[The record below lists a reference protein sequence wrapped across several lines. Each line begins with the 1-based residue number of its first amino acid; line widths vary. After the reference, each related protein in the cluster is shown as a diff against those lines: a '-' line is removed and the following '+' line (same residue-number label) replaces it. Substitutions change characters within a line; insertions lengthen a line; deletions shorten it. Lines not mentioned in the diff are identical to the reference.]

1 MIVIDICLSDI
12 PEWSRKKA
20 NNGKV
25 YAKFCIAER
34 KEKDKFD
41 NTHTVY
47 MNPTKEQRE
56 AKEAKHYVGNGKQLV
71 FGSAATTA
79 PKQEDAPRHE
89 DFEQL
94 PF

>member
-1 MIVIDICLSDI
+1 MIIIDICLSDI

-25 YAKFCIAER
+25 YAKFCIVER
-34 KEKDKFD
+34 KEKDKFE

-47 MNPTKEQRE
+47 MNQTKEQRE
-56 AKEAKHYVGNGKQLV
+56 AKEAKSYVGAGKVLT
-71 FGSAATTA
+71 FNA
-79 PKQEDAPRHE
+79 PVQNDAPRTD
-89 DFEQL
+89 DFQSL

>member
-12 PEWSRKKA
+12 PECSRKKA

-25 YAKFCIAER
+25 YAKFCIVER
-34 KEKDKFD
+34 KEKDKYD

-56 AKEAKHYVGNGKQLV
+56 AKEAKCYVGSGKVLT
-71 FGSAATTA
+71 FEAKA
-79 PKQEDAPRHE
+79 PVQQDAPRNE
-89 DFEQL
+89 VENDL

>member
-1 MIVIDICLSDI
+1 MIVIDVCLSDI

-25 YAKFCIAER
+25 YSKFCIVER

-47 MNPTKEQRE
+47 MNQTKEQRE
-56 AKEAKHYVGNGKQLV
+56 AKQEKAYVGAGKVLTFNAQ
-71 FGSAATTA
+71 A
-79 PKQEDAPRHE
+79 PVQTDAPRTE
-89 DFEQL
+89 MPNDL

>member
-25 YAKFCIAER
+25 YAKFCLVER

-47 MNPTKEQRE
+47 MNTTKDQRE
-56 AKEAKHYVGNGKQLV
+56 AKEAKQLV
-71 FGSAATTA
+71 FNNAPA
-79 PKQEDAPRHE
+79 PKKEDAPRME
-89 DFEQL
+89 LENDL

>member
-20 NNGKV
+20 NNGKI

-34 KEKDKFD
+34 KEKDKYE

-47 MNPTKEQRE
+47 LNPTKEQRE
-56 AKEAKHYVGNGKQLV
+56 AKEAKTYVGSGKQLV
-71 FGSAATTA
+71 FSNTFTET
-79 PKQEDAPRHE
+79 KQQDAPRTNDME
-89 DFEQL
+89 SL

>member
-1 MIVIDICLSDI
+1 MIIIDVCLSDI

-25 YAKFCIAER
+25 YSKLCIVER
-34 KEKDKFD
+34 KEKDKFE

-56 AKEAKHYVGNGKQLV
+56 AKEAKSYVGAGKVLT
-71 FGSAATTA
+71 FNA
-79 PKQEDAPRHE
+79 PKQEDAPRTE
-89 DFEQL
+89 MPNDL

>member
-47 MNPTKEQRE
+47 CNPTKDQRE
-56 AKEAKHYVGNGKQLV
+56 SKEAKCYVGSGKQLV
-71 FGSAATTA
+71 FNNAPV
-79 PKQEDAPRHE
+79 PKQEDALRNE
-89 DFEQL
+89 VENDL

>member
-25 YAKFCIAER
+25 YSKFCVVER
-34 KEKDKFD
+34 KEKDKFE

-56 AKEAKHYVGNGKQLV
+56 AKEAKAYVGAGKVLTFEAKSPVQ
-71 FGSAATTA
+71 
-79 PKQEDAPRHE
+79 QDAPRHE
-89 DFEQL
+89 VDSDL

>member
-25 YAKFCIAER
+25 YAKFAVVER
-34 KEKDKFD
+34 QAPDKFD

-47 MNPTKEQRE
+47 CNPTKEQRE
-56 AKEAKHYVGNGKQLV
+56 AKEAKHYVGNGKELV
-71 FGSAATTA
+71 FNAQA
-79 PKQEDAPRHE
+79 PVQQDAPRHE
-89 DFEQL
+89 LSNDL

>member
-12 PEWSRKKA
+12 PEWARKKA

-25 YAKFCIAER
+25 YAKFCIVDR
-34 KEKDKFD
+34 KEPDKFE
-41 NTHTVY
+41 NTKTVY

-56 AKEAKHYVGNGKQLV
+56 AKQDKAYVGAGKVLTFEAK
-71 FGSAATTA
+71 A
-79 PKQEDAPRHE
+79 PVQQDAPRNE
-89 DFEQL
+89 EMDSL

>member
-1 MIVIDICLSDI
+1 MIVIDVCLSDI

-25 YAKFCIAER
+25 YSKFCIVER

-47 MNPTKEQRE
+47 MNQTKEQRE
-56 AKEAKHYVGNGKQLV
+56 AKQEKAYVGAGKVLT
-71 FGSAATTA
+71 FNA
-79 PKQEDAPRHE
+79 PVQTDAPRHE
-89 DFEQL
+89 VESDL

>member
-20 NNGKV
+20 QNGKV

-47 MNPTKEQRE
+47 CNPTKEQRE
-56 AKEAKHYVGNGKQLV
+56 SKEAKCYVGSGKELV
-71 FGSAATTA
+71 FNSSAPVQT
-79 PKQEDAPRHE
+79 EAPRNNDME
-89 DFEQL
+89 SL

>member
-25 YAKFCIAER
+25 YAKFALVER
-34 KEKDKFD
+34 QAPDKFD
-41 NTHTVY
+41 NTHSVY

-56 AKEAKHYVGNGKQLV
+56 SKEAKCYVGSGKQLV
-71 FGSAATTA
+71 FGSPATSA
-79 PKQEDAPRHE
+79 PKQEDAFRTN
-89 DFEQL
+89 DMQSL

>member
-25 YAKFCIAER
+25 YSKFCIVER

-56 AKEAKHYVGNGKQLV
+56 AKEAKSYVGAGKVLTFNGPVQ
-71 FGSAATTA
+71 T
-79 PKQEDAPRHE
+79 DAPRTE
-89 DFEQL
+89 MPNDL

>member
-1 MIVIDICLSDI
+1 MIIIDICLSDI
-12 PEWSRKKA
+12 PEWARKKA

-25 YAKFCIAER
+25 YSKFCIVER

-47 MNPTKEQRE
+47 CNPTKEQRE
-56 AKEAKHYVGNGKQLV
+56 AKEPKCYVGNGKHLV
-71 FGSAATTA
+71 FSNTFTA
-79 PKQEDAPRHE
+79 PKVDDTVRTEDYDP
-89 DFEQL
+89 L

>member
-34 KEKDKFD
+34 KEKDKYE

-47 MNPTKEQRE
+47 LNPTKEQRE
-56 AKEAKHYVGNGKQLV
+56 NKEAKTYVGNGKQLV
-71 FGSAATTA
+71 FNAQA
-79 PKQEDAPRHE
+79 PVQQDAPRTE
-89 DFEQL
+89 VANDL

>member
-12 PEWSRKKA
+12 PEWARKKS

-25 YAKFCIAER
+25 YAKFCIVER

-47 MNPTKEQRE
+47 MNPTKDQRE
-56 AKEAKHYVGNGKQLV
+56 AKEAKCYVGSGKELV
-71 FGSAATTA
+71 FNATA
-79 PKQEDAPRHE
+79 PAQQDAPSNE
-89 DFEQL
+89 VENDL

>member
-25 YAKFCIAER
+25 YAKFALVER
-34 KEKDKFD
+34 QAPDKFD
-41 NTHTVY
+41 NTHSVY

-56 AKEAKHYVGNGKQLV
+56 SKEAKCYVGSGKQLV
-71 FGSAATTA
+71 FGSPATSA
-79 PKQEDAPRHE
+79 PKQEEAPRND